1 MENEKEYHIIIFNT
15 EIHEMYLYSGLSE
28 NDLHD
33 TENILDF
40 LNVPYLSGETIENT
54 YRDFVRNEQKK

>member
-1 MENEKEYHIIIFNT
+1 MKNEKEYHIVIFNT
-15 EIHEMYLYSGLSE
+15 QTNEFYLYSGLSE

-40 LNVPYLSGETIENT
+40 LNVPYLSGESIENT
-54 YRDFVRNEQKK
+54 YRGFRKNEEK